1 MKCFKTLSVLFFV
14 LLLSSAFT
22 LKDKGQVYIAGV
34 AASFS
39 DSIVYFTD
47 IQTVDSVVL
56 DNHGFLPGRARLSSQ
71 LKTYLEDKESLPNR
85 VCLVYFSE
93 NRDKLEK
100 QIKKI
105 KEKYWSCFSGFQ
117 GDKGKDSFGK
127 CHDGCSFLRLFSE
140 KNEIRIIKCS

>member
-71 LKTYLEDKESLPNR
+71 LKSYLEDNRSLPNR

-105 KEKYWSCFSGFQ
+105 KEKYIKSKKSYIRELSSESFKFS
-117 GDKGKDSFGK
+117 KPVI
-127 CHDGCSFLRLFSE
+127 E
-140 KNEIRIIKCS
+140 E

>member
-71 LKTYLEDKESLPNR
+71 LKTYLEDNKSLPNR

-105 KEKYWSCFSGFQ
+105 KEKYIKSKKSYIRELSSESFKFS
-117 GDKGKDSFGK
+117 KPVI
-127 CHDGCSFLRLFSE
+127 E
-140 KNEIRIIKCS
+140 E

>member
-56 DNHGFLPGRARLSSQ
+56 DNHCFLPGRARLSSQ

-105 KEKYWSCFSGFQ
+105 KEKYIKSKKSYIRELSSESFKFS
-117 GDKGKDSFGK
+117 KPVI
-127 CHDGCSFLRLFSE
+127 E
-140 KNEIRIIKCS
+140 E

>member
-105 KEKYWSCFSGFQ
+105 KEKYIKSKKSYIRELSSESFKFS
-117 GDKGKDSFGK
+117 KPVI
-127 CHDGCSFLRLFSE
+127 E
-140 KNEIRIIKCS
+140 E

>member
-1 MKCFKTLSVLFFV
+1 MLFR
-14 LLLSSAFT
+14 S
-22 LKDKGQVYIAGV
+22 VYIAGV

-56 DNHGFLPGRARLSSQ
+56 DNHGFLTGRARLSSQ

-93 NRDKLEK
+93 NREKLEK

-105 KEKYWSCFSGFQ
+105 KEKYMKSKKSYIRELSSESFKFS
-117 GDKGKDSFGK
+117 KPVI
-127 CHDGCSFLRLFSE
+127 E
-140 KNEIRIIKCS
+140 E

>member
-22 LKDKGQVYIAGV
+22 LKDKGQVNIAGV

-105 KEKYWSCFSGFQ
+105 KEKYIKSKKSYIRELSSESFKFS
-117 GDKGKDSFGK
+117 KPVI
-127 CHDGCSFLRLFSE
+127 E
-140 KNEIRIIKCS
+140 E